1 MNHLSPAASIPAR
14 RTMLAIAAALAACIA
29 MLASSASP
37 ASAAAS
43 CTAGP
48 TKTHDGRTFHT
59 RICPNYAGVGVYS
72 IYTSGKLG
80 PRLDTMRSTSSW
92 FACQQRFAS
101 TPNPTLG
108 SGHNHYWLWTAGDD
122 HGTWGWFPANAIKI
136 GGQEAAI
143 PGVPLCSA
151 A

>member
-1 MNHLSPAASIPAR
+1 LTALARHQRRSIAIGASLLACVVMLAVGAAPSNAAS
-14 RTMLAIAAALAACIA
+14 
-29 MLASSASP
+29 
-37 ASAAAS
+37 S
-43 CTAGP
+43 CGPGP

-59 RICPNYAGVGVYS
+59 RICPNFAGVG
-72 IYTSGKLG
+72 IYTIFTSGALG

-101 TPNPTLG
+101 TPNPPLG
-108 SGHNHYWLWTAGDD
+108 SGRNHYWLWTQGDD
-122 HGTWGWFPANAIKI
+122 HGIWGWFPANGITI

-143 PGVPLCSA
+143 PGVPLCNA